1 MTASRANLLKQY
13 KDTDKLHSKPVNMD
27 TSGKRGGGGGGG
39 GRKEGSV
46 PGGGGGGGGGGVRGS
61 KEVSVLGGLNI
72 GKMQGLSFTRGNAT
86 GP

>member
-27 TSGKRGGGGGGG
+27 TSGT
-39 GRKEGSV
+39 
-46 PGGGGGGGGGGVRGS
+46 PGGEGGGVRGS

>member
-13 KDTDKLHSKPVNMD
+13 KDTDKLQSNPVNMD
-27 TSGKRGGGGGGG
+27 SSGKRA
-39 GRKEGSV
+39 
-46 PGGGGGGGGGGVRGS
+46 GGGGVLRGS

>member
-13 KDTDKLHSKPVNMD
+13 KDTDKLQSNPVNMD
-27 TSGKRGGGGGGG
+27 SSGNRGGL
-39 GRKEGSV
+39 
-46 PGGGGGGGGGGVRGS
+46 GGVLRGS

>member
-13 KDTDKLHSKPVNMD
+13 KDTDKLQSNPVNMD
-27 TSGKRGGGGGGG
+27 SSGNRGGWW
-39 GRKEGSV
+39 
-46 PGGGGGGGGGGVRGS
+46 GGVLRGS

>member
-13 KDTDKLHSKPVNMD
+13 KDTDKLQSNPVNMD
-27 TSGKRGGGGGGG
+27 SSGKRA
-39 GRKEGSV
+39 
-46 PGGGGGGGGGGVRGS
+46 GGGGGVLRGS
-61 KEVSVLGGLNI
+61 KEVSVLGGLHI

>member
-27 TSGKRGGGGGGG
+27 TSGT
-39 GRKEGSV
+39 
-46 PGGGGGGGGGGVRGS
+46 PGGGGVRGS

>member
-27 TSGKRGGGGGGG
+27 TSGKRG
-39 GRKEGSV
+39 E
-46 PGGGGGGGGGGVRGS
+46 GGVRGS

>member
-13 KDTDKLHSKPVNMD
+13 KDTDKLQSNPVNMD
-27 TSGKRGGGGGGG
+27 SSGNRGGW
-39 GRKEGSV
+39 
-46 PGGGGGGGGGGVRGS
+46 GGGGVLRGS

>member
-27 TSGKRGGGGGGG
+27 TSGT
-39 GRKEGSV
+39 
-46 PGGGGGGGGGGVRGS
+46 PGGGGGVRGS

>member
-13 KDTDKLHSKPVNMD
+13 KDSDKLHSKPVNMD
-27 TSGKRGGGGGGG
+27 TSGKRGAGL
-39 GRKEGSV
+39 
-46 PGGGGGGGGGGVRGS
+46 RGS

-72 GKMQGLSFTRGNAT
+72 GKMQWLSFTRGNAT

>member
-13 KDTDKLHSKPVNMD
+13 KDTDKLQSNPVNMD
-27 TSGKRGGGGGGG
+27 SSGKRAGGGGGCC
-39 GRKEGSV
+39 EGQ
-46 PGGGGGGGGGGVRGS
+46 R
-61 KEVSVLGGLNI
+61 SVLGGLNI

>member
-27 TSGKRGGGGGGG
+27 TSGT
-39 GRKEGSV
+39 
-46 PGGGGGGGGGGVRGS
+46 PGGGVRGS

>member
-13 KDTDKLHSKPVNMD
+13 KDTDKLQSNPVNVD
-27 TSGKRGGGGGGG
+27 SSGNRGGLGGL
-39 GRKEGSV
+39 
-46 PGGGGGGGGGGVRGS
+46 GGVLRGS